1 MTAAD
6 FEHTR
11 IDTPLEQR
19 DTMNFDVIIVGAGV
33 AGLSAAC
40 RLMQQ
45 AESSGTPLS
54 VCVLEKGAEIGAHIL
69 SGAVFDPRALNELFP
84 DWQTLGAPLHTPVE
98 RDEFYRFDG
107 ERGQRLPDAL
117 IPPSM
122 HNRGNYIISAGELVR
137 WLGERAEALGVDI
150 FPGFPAQSLLFDEKG
165 GIAGVITGDMGVGHD
180 GQPRATFM
188 PGMALYARYT
198 LFAEGSRG
206 HLGKQLI
213 EHFDLARDSD
223 PQHYAIGFKELWEVP
238 AEQHQPGLVV
248 HGIGWSL
255 TGKAQGGSFLYHGP
269 DRQVMVGLIVDLN
282 YANPW
287 LSPFHEFQQL
297 KHHPSIAAHLEGGQ
311 RIGFGARS
319 ITKGGY
325 NSLPRMTFPGGL
337 LIGCEAGTLDF
348 SRIKGLHTAM
358 KSGLL
363 AADSVMEALQ
373 QEETPD
379 TLADF
384 SQRFEQSWLGDEL
397 RRNRNFGPALHRFGE
412 TMGGAWNWLDQ
423 KLGGRLLL
431 LHDRTRDHE
440 AMETADRHERI
451 EYPRPD
457 NRLSFDKT
465 NSVYLSNTNHDEDQ
479 PSHLRLKDDRIPIE
493 TNLPRYAEPAQ
504 RYCPVGVY
512 EIIEDEQGTP
522 HFRINFQNCIHC
534 KTCDIKDPSQNI
546 VWTPP
551 EGGGGP
557 NYPRM

>member
-1 MTAAD
+1 MTATD
-6 FEHTR
+6 FATSR
-11 IDTPLEQR
+11 IDTPIEER
-19 DTMNFDVIIVGAGV
+19 ESMSFDVIIVGAGV

-45 AESSGTPLS
+45 AEANGSELS
-54 VCVLEKGAEIGAHIL
+54 VCVLEKGAEVGAHVL
-69 SGAVFDPRALNELFP
+69 SGAIFDPRALTELFP
-84 DWQTLGAPLHTPVE
+84 DWETLGAPLHTPVE
-98 RDEFYRFDG
+98 RDEFYRLDEVQG
-107 ERGQRLPDAL
+107 STLPAAL
-117 IPPSM
+117 LPPSM
-122 HNRGNYIISAGELVR
+122 HNSGNYIISAGELTR

-150 FPGFPAQSLLFDEKG
+150 FPGFPAQSLLVDDGG
-165 GIAGVITGDMGVGHD
+165 GIAGVMTGDMGVD
-180 GQPRATFM
+180 RDDQPKATFM

-206 HLGKQLI
+206 HLGRQLI
-213 EHFDLARDSD
+213 ERFELDRDSD
-223 PQHYAIGFKELWEVP
+223 PQHYAIGLKELWEVP

-248 HGIGWSL
+248 HGVGWPL
-255 TGKAQGGSFLYHGP
+255 QGNAQGGSFLYHGP
-269 DRQVMVGLIVDLN
+269 DRQVMVGLIIDLN

-287 LSPFHEFQQL
+287 LSPFDEFQRL
-297 KHHPSIAAHLEGGQ
+297 KHHPNFARHLESGQ

-325 NSLPRMTFPGGL
+325 NSLPRMAFPGGL
-337 LIGCEAGTLDF
+337 LIGCDAGTLDF

-363 AADSVMEALQ
+363 AADSVTEALQ
-373 QEETPD
+373 MGDDAPS
-379 TLADF
+379 TLTDYG
-384 SQRFEQSWLGDEL
+384 QRLEQSWLGEEL
-397 RRNRNFGPALHRFGE
+397 RRNRNFGPALHRFGD
-412 TMGGAWNWLDQ
+412 TLGGAWNWLDQ
-423 KLGGRLLL
+423 KLGGRLPV

-440 AMETADRHERI
+440 AMESIEQHARI

-457 NRLSFDKT
+457 NRLSFDKPS
-465 NSVYLSNTNHDEDQ
+465 SVYLSNTNHDEDQ

-512 EIIEDEQGTP
+512 EVVENEQGAR
-522 HFRINFQNCIHC
+522 FRINFQNCIHC

-557 NYPRM
+557 NYPHM